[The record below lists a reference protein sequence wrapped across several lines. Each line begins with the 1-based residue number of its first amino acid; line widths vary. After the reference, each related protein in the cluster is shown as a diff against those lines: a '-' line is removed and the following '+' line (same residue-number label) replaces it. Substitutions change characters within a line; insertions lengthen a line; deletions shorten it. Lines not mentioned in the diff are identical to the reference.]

1 MIAGGESP
9 IGLASLVNMPR
20 AALALG
26 EAVRQRRV
34 VELTEESIRRTPH
47 AARRGPRRRRRRT
60 PATPCK
66 GKPCVVSCC
75 LALG

>member
-34 VELTEESIRRTPH
+34 VELTEESTRRTPRTE
-47 AARRGPRRRRRRT
+47 AA
-60 PATPCK
+60 
-66 GKPCVVSCC
+66 
-75 LALG
+75 